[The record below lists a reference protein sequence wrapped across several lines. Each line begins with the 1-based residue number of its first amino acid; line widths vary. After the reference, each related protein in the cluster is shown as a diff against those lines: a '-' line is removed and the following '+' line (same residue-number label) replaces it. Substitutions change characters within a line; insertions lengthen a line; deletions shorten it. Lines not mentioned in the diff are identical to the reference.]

1 MFIDLSLHLSPCT
14 AFQFTCSIDP
24 KKSSLD
30 QQCPEDKSNILKVLF
45 HFFSFLKEKYFS
57 HCLSEK
63 AQNILRQQI
72 ERVFI
77 EIQGKYFMLLI
88 RNLVTQYEVKF
99 RIDL

>member
-24 KKSSLD
+24 KTSSLD

-45 HFFSFLKEKYFS
+45 HFFFPSLKKS
-57 HCLSEK
+57 ICLSEK